1 MTRFSSLKNL
11 KSSSI
16 LYEKLWELEMFLEK
30 LYVSKNFFL
39 KLSLANSNKNIRA
52 IQLPTI
58 TIVKKTKTAKFSQI

>member
-1 MTRFSSLKNL
+1 
-11 KSSSI
+11 
-16 LYEKLWELEMFLEK
+16 MFLEK

-39 KLSLANSNKNIRA
+39 KLSLANSDKNIIA